1 MQGRR
6 ISYSPRHQIQ
16 SCCLLHHTAPLF
28 EKPSRARGVEPR
40 TISGQMIAT
49 ECIILHYRQK
59 SRMGFKKSSRVL
71 QSFRFSIMGI
81 ERRTAAKTP
90 RGGVSWRSYVTPD
103 RKTKNRVA
111 KTDRPSQKSMPVM
124 IYLAETIQSNTEWQ
138 LRTSSFYPLES
149 SVPAGIRTQDLSIK
163 SRML

>member
-1 MQGRR
+1 
-6 ISYSPRHQIQ
+6 
-16 SCCLLHHTAPLF
+16 
-28 EKPSRARGVEPR
+28 
-40 TISGQMIAT
+40 
-49 ECIILHYRQK
+49 
-59 SRMGFKKSSRVL
+59 
-71 QSFRFSIMGI
+71 MGI